1 MIDVQK
7 TLRFGT
13 PETSKIVSL
22 GQGFSSPSQ
31 IPVQHF
37 SGQLLE
43 DYDKH
48 SSKKEAKQEFDS
60 RRKLSGLLMQLL
72 EPGHGD
78 EH

>member
-13 PETSKIVSL
+13 PETSKIVSP
-22 GQGFSSPSQ
+22 GQGFSSRSQ

-48 SSKKEAKQEFDS
+48 SSKKEEKQEFDS
-60 RRKLSGLLMQLL
+60 
-72 EPGHGD
+72 
-78 EH
+78 

>member
-1 MIDVQK
+1 MMGVQK

-37 SGQLLE
+37 SRELLE

-48 SSKKEAKQEFDS
+48 SSKKEGKQELNS
-60 RRKLSGLLMQLL
+60 
-72 EPGHGD
+72 
-78 EH
+78 

>member
-1 MIDVQK
+1 MMGVQK

-37 SGQLLE
+37 SGELLE

-48 SSKKEAKQEFDS
+48 SSKKEGKQELNS
-60 RRKLSGLLMQLL
+60 
-72 EPGHGD
+72 
-78 EH
+78 

>member
-1 MIDVQK
+1 MYPFIHPFFTSLLSAFYVMGVQK
-7 TLRFGT
+7 TLRFGS

-37 SGQLLE
+37 SRELLE

-48 SSKKEAKQEFDS
+48 SSKMEGKQELNS
-60 RRKLSGLLMQLL
+60 
-72 EPGHGD
+72 
-78 EH
+78 